1 MEDLKKIRIEM
12 ESMKK
17 RLAVYE
23 SNYENK
29 SKNPRSDAAS
39 KICVTGVSKN
49 DEQKNELNG
58 MKEALLKLQQMIDS
72 TMKRLSAVERRQD
85 DLEQYSRSNCLVIH
99 GCENVPKSKPGKY
112 LEIENFVCNTLNEHL
127 QLDSPLQANDLD
139 IAHPL
144 PSKKGT
150 PVIVKFIRRSQ
161 KNEVQ
166 VYRKKRLLKG
176 TKMIITESLTKRRLQ
191 LLEKARLE
199 FKQCPVW
206 SWKGEIFVFHNNKK
220 KVIDDFIDITKI
232 KSELSY
238 AQTVKQ

>member
-39 KICVTGVSKN
+39 KICVTDVSKN

-150 PVIVKFIRRSQ
+150 PVIVKFIRRTQ
-161 KNEVQ
+161 KNE

-220 KVIDDFIDITKI
+220 KVIDDFIDINKI

>member
-23 SNYENK
+23 SNYGNK

-49 DEQKNELNG
+49 DEQKSELNG

-150 PVIVKFIRRSQ
+150 PVIVKFIRRTQ
-161 KNEVQ
+161 KNE

>member
-1 MEDLKKIRIEM
+1 MEDLKKIIIEM
-12 ESMKK
+12 KSMKK
-17 RLAVYE
+17 SLAVYE

-127 QLDSPLQANDLD
+127 QLDSPLQANDFD

-150 PVIVKFIRRSQ
+150 PVIVKFIRRTQ
-161 KNEVQ
+161 KNEV
-166 VYRKKRLLKG
+166 YRKKDFSKELK
-176 TKMIITESLTKRRLQ
+176 
-191 LLEKARLE
+191 
-199 FKQCPVW
+199 
-206 SWKGEIFVFHNNKK
+206 
-220 KVIDDFIDITKI
+220 
-232 KSELSY
+232 
-238 AQTVKQ
+238 

>member
-1 MEDLKKIRIEM
+1 MEDLKKIIIEM
-12 ESMKK
+12 KSMKK

-112 LEIENFVCNTLNEHL
+112 LKIENFVCNTLNEHL

-150 PVIVKFIRRSQ
+150 PVIVKFIRRTQ
-161 KNEVQ
+161 KNE

>member
-1 MEDLKKIRIEM
+1 MEDLKKIIIEM

-112 LEIENFVCNTLNEHL
+112 LEIEKFVCNTLNEHL

-139 IAHPL
+139 IANPL

-150 PVIVKFIRRSQ
+150 PVIVKFIRRTQ
-161 KNEVQ
+161 KNE